1 MSKARKY
8 GMIRVMSRWMDV
20 VPQIFGAWRVLAG
33 YAVVLTVLS
42 AVLGRWSY
50 TCSSGNGGFWCRLSE
65 RGDGLSIG
73 LAILWLVCAFCFY
86 CLFARDFYDNILKR
100 HTFRLADIFV
110 VSKQRLAAVGVFLAC
125 LLSVFVP
132 CAVLLYILN
141 PMHLPIWHGANP
153 DWRIELIYYT
163 VAFIATAIPLLIM
176 RCAAGV
182 AYYFNEGQIPFRKLY
197 EATFNRAY
205 AGIFAFLLLSLLC
218 VNLHI
223 GVIRYFSRLAA
234 THNLLITAV
243 ATEFGNNLVM
253 LLYISLFLALFQA
266 EYLVIKEQEEASAA
280 EDAAVALEA
289 QEQEVAEA
297 AKPTGKGKKSAKK
310 KKAQRKAKQMREE
323 GEN

>member
-1 MSKARKY
+1 M
-8 GMIRVMSRWMDV
+8 
-20 VPQIFGAWRVLAG
+20 
-33 YAVVLTVLS
+33 
-42 AVLGRWSY
+42 
-50 TCSSGNGGFWCRLSE
+50 
-65 RGDGLSIG
+65 
-73 LAILWLVCAFCFY
+73 
-86 CLFARDFYDNILKR
+86 
-100 HTFRLADIFV
+100 
-110 VSKQRLAAVGVFLAC
+110 
-125 LLSVFVP
+125 
-132 CAVLLYILN
+132 
-141 PMHLPIWHGANP
+141 
-153 DWRIELIYYT
+153 
-163 VAFIATAIPLLIM
+163 
-176 RCAAGV
+176 
-182 AYYFNEGQIPFRKLY
+182 
-197 EATFNRAY
+197 
-205 AGIFAFLLLSLLC
+205 LC

>member
-100 HTFRLADIFV
+100 RTFRLADIFV
-110 VSKQRLAAVGVFLAC
+110 VSKQRLKAVGVFLAC
-125 LLSVFVP
+125 LLSVFMP
-132 CAVLLYILN
+132 CCVLLYILN
-141 PMHLPIWHGANP
+141 PMHLPIWHTVNP
-153 DWRIELIYYT
+153 NWRIELIYFT
-163 VAFIATAIPLLIM
+163 VAFVAALIPLLIM
-176 RCAAGV
+176 RCAGGV
-182 AYYFNEGQIPFRKLY
+182 AYYFNEGRIPFRKLY

-205 AGIFAFLLLSLLC
+205 VGIFAFLLLSLLC

-243 ATEFGNNLVM
+243 ATELGNNLAM
-253 LLYISLFLALFQA
+253 LFYISLFLALFQA
-266 EYLVIKEQEEASAA
+266 EYLVIKEQEENDETENTSAKLAS
-280 EDAAVALEA
+280 EA
-289 QEQEVAEA
+289 QEVEA
-297 AKPTGKGKKSAKK
+297 PKPAGKTKKSAKK
-310 KKAQRKAKQMREE
+310 KKTQRKAKKTQA
-323 GEN
+323 ENGD